1 MVLSLKNL
9 LINYSLNLYN
19 YMKIILHWIVL
30 SLAVWLTTQV
40 VSGVQVNPLWV
51 ALIVGACLTLINMF
65 VKPILNL
72 LTLPLNI
79 VTLGLFSLVLNGILF
94 WFLGTVIQGFTV
106 NSFTAAFVGAI
117 LVSVINWLITKVL
130 RLD

>member
-1 MVLSLKNL
+1 
-9 LINYSLNLYN
+9 
-19 YMKIILHWIVL
+19 MKIILHWIVL